1 MKQKYVISKD
11 NEKKALIIQEYAELD
26 KEILSFIC
34 EQPYDLKAIRAA
46 IKKGKTELISTL
58 RTENMYPI
66 GMYAE
71 KLAASVIE
79 LVKSRKDDEPLE
91 LFFNDIDLLTKDQA
105 PVEVKSDVENK
116 TVEVDELL
124 DEDDSTPTYDQKD
137 DINKLTKSI
146 KVADD
151 ESTEMDDES

>member
-11 NEKKALIIQEYAELD
+11 KEKKALVIQEYAELD

-34 EQPYDLKAIRAA
+34 EQPYELKAIREA
-46 IKKGKTELISTL
+46 IKKGKRELISTL

-71 KLAASVIE
+71 KLATSVID
-79 LVKSRKDDEPLE
+79 LVKSKDDKPLE
-91 LFFNDIDLLTKDQA
+91 IFFNDIDLLAKDQA
-105 PVEVKSDVENK
+105 PDEADEDIENDA
-116 TVEVDELL
+116 VEVDELL
-124 DEDDSTPTYDQKD
+124 DEDESVPTYGEKD
-137 DINKLTKSI
+137 EIDKLAKSI

-151 ESTEMDDES
+151 DSTEMDDES

>member
-46 IKKGKTELISTL
+46 IKKGKRELISTL

-66 GMYAE
+66 GMHAE
-71 KLAASVIE
+71 KLAASVMDV
-79 LVKSRKDDEPLE
+79 VKSKDDKLEE
-91 LFFNDIDLLTKDQA
+91 LFFNDIDLLTKSRG
-105 PVEVKSDVENK
+105 PVKVTDDIENGA
-116 TVEVDELL
+116 VEVDELL
-124 DEDDSTPTYDQKD
+124 DEDESGPTYGEKD
-137 DINKLTKSI
+137 DIDKFAKSI
-146 KVADD
+146 KIADD
-151 ESTEMDDES
+151 ESAEMDDEI

>member
-26 KEILSFIC
+26 KEMLSFIC
-34 EQPYDLKAIRAA
+34 EQPYELKAIRAA
-46 IKKGKTELISTL
+46 IKKGKRELISTL

-71 KLAASVIE
+71 KLAASVID
-79 LVKSRKDDEPLE
+79 LVKSKDDKPME
-91 LFFNDIDLLTKDQA
+91 LFFNDIDLLTKGRVTDK
-105 PVEVKSDVENK
+105 VEDDIENGS
-116 TVEVDELL
+116 VEVDELL
-124 DEDDSTPTYDQKD
+124 DEDESTPTYDEKD
-137 DINKLTKSI
+137 AIDKLTKSI

-151 ESTEMDDES
+151 ESTETDDES